1 MRFLL
6 VHAFFDFVP
15 GGDVAQAKV
24 EEITLGAPSPALSP
38 DVRQLCAT
46 RLFGLLADALAA
58 AQATIRP
65 GGQAEPAAAEVAA
78 AEATARKQRAV
89 ECAANLEPLLEVCAK
104 AERAHALVG
113 LAQPLQAEAAAV
125 RKAVRALLPALD
137 RLATADSAAARS
149 DACVQ
154 AESARA
160 LLRVLLLLQLSAPQD
175 YTPDMEDLP
184 RCLQAAC
191 GLASAAAEAAE
202 DGAEP
207 PHHMDVLVEVLL
219 SLLAKPSAVLR
230 DVVERVFRAFAA
242 SITPEGVRSMLRV
255 VTRSKGRRHS
265 SAKDGSD
272 DSDDEDS
279 DDEDSDEEEEEVEE
293 DGGGDDE
300 DDDEEEEDDDEED
313 AAPRKAQPPKAAR
326 DAVVD
331 DDGEDSDDGAG
342 MEDDAM
348 FKADAALAAVLSL
361 SKAEKSKKKAAAE
374 ALTHFKFRVLSLLE
388 MFIKAQPAS
397 PLLPVRTR
405 VPAVARHRRCV
416 LASEACCLTLLRCD
430 TRAALP
436 RPWCCRCC
444 VRSSLSCRALH
455 PAACFPSASR
465 ACWSRA
471 CARRRPRPPPGVR
484 ASCLWSSCSRLL
496 PSACGTPRAALC
508 PRWPRRPWRHAST
521 CSACLRAAAQRA
533 RQPCRRWRAPRW
545 ATTSRRRS
553 AGCRTPSSPSCWSAS
568 RRAAVRVSP
577 HDARFGSL
585 LIVIVML
592 TSARVC
598 ARRRAG
604 GGCHR
609 AHHHSAREG
618 RAQRA

>member
-1 MRFLL
+1 MRGSGVAFLPQLLAYVQSDAGAALQTSVIAALQRFAGGRFDRLTHTGAISTLMESLAPESAEDYVGSLFTSFLTGLPVGQTDDTVAPAAAAADDGEEALEAQRCLTGRRVWAIEQLCGASRAPGCRKRRGVRACYGQDSPRRLLRTLHPGLCRSARTPAAVHFRVMRFLL

-24 EEITLGAPSPALSP
+24 EEIALGAPSPALSP

-65 GGQAEPAAAEVAA
+65 GGQAEPAAAEAAA

-89 ECAANLEPLLEVCAK
+89 ECAANLEPLLEACAK

-113 LAQPLQAEAAAV
+113 LAQPLPAEAAAV

-272 DSDDEDS
+272 DSDDDDS

-300 DDDEEEEDDDEED
+300 DDDDEEEDDGEED

-405 VPAVARHRRCV
+405 VPAVARP
-416 LASEACCLTLLRCD
+416 CL
-430 TRAALP
+430 
-436 RPWCCRCC
+436 
-444 VRSSLSCRALH
+444 
-455 PAACFPSASR
+455 
-465 ACWSRA
+465 
-471 CARRRPRPPPGVR
+471 CA
-484 ASCLWSSCSRLL
+484 LL
-496 PSACGTPRAALC
+496 PV
-508 PRWPRRPWRHAST
+508 RHV
-521 CSACLRAAAQRA
+521 L
-533 RQPCRRWRAPRW
+533 
-545 ATTSRRRS
+545 
-553 AGCRTPSSPSCWSAS
+553 
-568 RRAAVRVSP
+568 
-577 HDARFGSL
+577 
-585 LIVIVML
+585 
-592 TSARVC
+592 
-598 ARRRAG
+598 
-604 GGCHR
+604 
-609 AHHHSAREG
+609 
-618 RAQRA
+618 

>member
-1 MRFLL
+1 VHFRVMRFLL

-15 GGDVAQAKV
+15 GGDFTQAKV
-24 EEITLGAPSPALSP
+24 EEICLGAPSPALAL

-46 RLFGLLADALAA
+46 RLFGLLADVLAA
-58 AQATIRP
+58 AQATIRT
-65 GGQAEPAAAEVAA
+65 GGQAEPAAAEAAA

-104 AERAHALVG
+104 AERAHAHVI
-113 LAQPLQAEAAAV
+113 LAQPMQAEAAAV
-125 RKAVRALLPALD
+125 RKAVRALLPSLD
-137 RLATADSAAARS
+137 RLAAADGAAARS

-184 RCLQAAC
+184 RCLQAAS
-191 GLASAAAEAAE
+191 GLPATADEAAE
-202 DGAEP
+202 VGVEP

-230 DVVERVFRAFAA
+230 DVVERVFRAFAV

-272 DSDDEDS
+272 DSDDDDS
-279 DDEDSDEEEEEVEE
+279 DDEESDEDEEEVEE
-293 DGGGDDE
+293 DGDNDE
-300 DDDEEEEDDDEED
+300 DEDEDEAEEDSE
-313 AAPRKAQPPKAAR
+313 PRKTQPQKAAR
-326 DAVVD
+326 DAAI

-397 PLLPVRTR
+397 PLLPVR
-405 VPAVARHRRCV
+405 
-416 LASEACCLTLLRCD
+416 
-430 TRAALP
+430 ALM
-436 RPWCCRCC
+436 
-444 VRSSLSCRALH
+444 
-455 PAACFPSASR
+455 PAAARPS
-465 ACWSRA
+465 
-471 CARRRPRPPPGVR
+471 V
-484 ASCLWSSCSRLL
+484 
-496 PSACGTPRAALC
+496 
-508 PRWPRRPWRHAST
+508 
-521 CSACLRAAAQRA
+521 
-533 RQPCRRWRAPRW
+533 
-545 ATTSRRRS
+545 
-553 AGCRTPSSPSCWSAS
+553 
-568 RRAAVRVSP
+568 
-577 HDARFGSL
+577 
-585 LIVIVML
+585 
-592 TSARVC
+592 VC
-598 ARRRAG
+598 A
-604 GGCHR
+604 C
-609 AHHHSAREG
+609 
-618 RAQRA
+618 QRSVL